1 MQPYKTL
8 AADGYAYYEIQ
19 KSKFH
24 AYTAHVESEA
34 EARDFI
40 TSIKKKHFDF
50 FN

>member
-34 EARDFI
+34 EARGDRWRQKTI
-40 TSIKKKHFDF
+40 YRL
-50 FN
+50 